1 MHCRIL
7 VRVAMVITI
16 ALATVSQAA
25 AQSAAPTKLEGV
37 INDYTDVAS
46 ASGPW
51 HITGDWSAQ
60 LKGHSGKVDFVAS
73 LTMIR
78 STSGGS
84 PHTHHI
90 GLTDGQVTAIP
101 NGYRISGQAAIT
113 SNGALA
119 GFTGSQI
126 DIELTGSTALKFSNV
141 KITFGGAGA
150 IGHFG
155 DLPLDGVV
163 TVRQ

>member
-1 MHCRIL
+1 MHSTIL
-7 VRVAMVITI
+7 FRAAMVVTI
-16 ALATVSQAA
+16 ALASMVPAA
-25 AQSAAPTKLEGV
+25 AQSNAPTKLEGV

-73 LTMIR
+73 LAMIR

-84 PHTHHI
+84 PHTHHV

-126 DIELTGSTALKFSNV
+126 DIELTGSTALTFSNV

-163 TVRQ
+163 TLRQ

>member
-1 MHCRIL
+1 
-7 VRVAMVITI
+7 MVVTI
-16 ALATVSQAA
+16 ALATAGQAA

-51 HITGDWSAQ
+51 HITGDWSAE

-73 LTMIR
+73 LAMIR
-78 STSGGS
+78 STSGGA

-119 GFTGSQI
+119 GFTGSQV
-126 DIELTGSTALKFSNV
+126 DIELTGGTFLTFSNV
-141 KITFGGAGA
+141 KITFGSAGA

>member
-1 MHCRIL
+1 MHSTISVRIAI
-7 VRVAMVITI
+7 VAI
-16 ALATVSQAA
+16 ALAAA
-25 AQSAAPTKLEGV
+25 APGLAQSAAPTKLEGV

-73 LTMIR
+73 LAMVR

-90 GLTDGQVTAIP
+90 GLTDGQVTVIP
-101 NGYRISGQAAIT
+101 NGYRISGQAVIT
-113 SNGALA
+113 SNGGLA
-119 GFTGSQI
+119 GFTGSPVN
-126 DIELTGSTALKFSNV
+126 IELTGGTAMPFSNV
-141 KITFGGAGA
+141 KVTFGGGA
-150 IGHFG
+150 IAHFG
-155 DLPLDGVV
+155 DLPLDGTV
-163 TVRQ
+163 TVRH

>member
-1 MHCRIL
+1 MTARFYAAS
-7 VRVAMVITI
+7 RWS
-16 ALATVSQAA
+16 SQLHWPLGPAA
-25 AQSAAPTKLEGV
+25 AQSNAATKLEGV

-51 HITGDWSAQ
+51 HITGDWSASSSRATAERWTSSPAWQ
-60 LKGHSGKVDFVAS
+60 WV
-73 LTMIR
+73 R

-84 PHTHHI
+84 SRAPTSRCM
-90 GLTDGQVTAIP
+90 TVRSRPSPTAIA
-101 NGYRISGQAAIT
+101 SGEAAIT

-119 GFTGSQI
+119 GFTGSQV
-126 DIELTGSTALKFSNV
+126 DIELTGNTALPFSNV

>member
-1 MHCRIL
+1 MHSTIL
-7 VRVAMVITI
+7 IRTAMVVTI
-16 ALATVSQAA
+16 ALATAGLAA
-25 AQSAAPTKLEGV
+25 AQSNAPTKLEGV
-37 INDYTDVAS
+37 INDYTDVTS

-60 LKGHSGKVDFVAS
+60 LKGNSGKVDFVAS

-78 STSGGS
+78 STSGGA

-90 GLTDGQVTAIP
+90 GLTDGVVTAVA

-126 DIELTGSTALKFSNV
+126 DIELTGGTALPFSNV

-163 TVRQ
+163 TLRQ

>member
-1 MHCRIL
+1 MHSTIL
-7 VRVAMVITI
+7 IRAAMVVTI
-16 ALATVSQAA
+16 ALAIGAPAA

-46 ASGPW
+46 ASGAW
-51 HITGDWSAQ
+51 HITGDWSAH
-60 LKGHSGKVDFVAS
+60 LKGQSGKVDFVAS

-84 PHTHHI
+84 PHTHHVA
-90 GLTDGQVTAIP
+90 LTDGQVTAIP

-119 GFTGSQI
+119 GFTGSHI
-126 DIELTGSTALKFSNV
+126 DIELTGSTALTFSNV

-163 TVRQ
+163 TIRQ

>member
-1 MHCRIL
+1 MYRAIL
-7 VRVAMVITI
+7 IRAAWVVTI
-16 ALATVSQAA
+16 ALAAAGQAA
-25 AQSAAPTKLEGV
+25 AQSNAQTKVEGV

-51 HITGDWSAQ
+51 HITGDWSAH
-60 LKGHSGKVDFVAS
+60 LKGNSGKVDFVAS
-73 LTMIR
+73 IAMIR
-78 STSGGS
+78 STSGAA

-90 GLTDGQVTAIP
+90 GLTDGTVTAVA
-101 NGYRISGQAAIT
+101 NGYRISGTAVIT
-113 SNGALA
+113 SNGTVA
-119 GFTGSQI
+119 GFSGSQI
-126 DIELTGSTALKFSNV
+126 DIEITGGTALTFSNV

>member
-1 MHCRIL
+1 MHSTISVRIAI
-7 VRVAMVITI
+7 VAI
-16 ALATVSQAA
+16 ALAAA
-25 AQSAAPTKLEGV
+25 APALAQSAAPTKLEGV

-73 LTMIR
+73 LAMVR

-90 GLTDGQVTAIP
+90 GLTDGQVTVIP

-113 SNGALA
+113 SNGGLA
-119 GFTGSQI
+119 AFTGSPVN
-126 DIELTGSTALKFSNV
+126 IELTGGTAMPFSNV
-141 KITFGGAGA
+141 KVTFGGGA
-150 IGHFG
+150 IAQFG
-155 DLPLDGVV
+155 DLPLDGTV
-163 TVRQ
+163 TVRH